1 MNPSKRFLANKA
13 NMDEDQFEQGPTG
26 AILRD
31 LPSPYEAHPCGLLHL
46 PRFLAKIRKH
56 LAGEL
61 PKSYQ
66 RNFTKGFDG
75 FLCLH
80 LGVDPQEIIRAVRD
94 SANEAEVELRLA
106 EDGRRLEAKVCDL
119 QADQPFHGA
128 VPLEQG
134 RWREGFR
141 GMAAGLHDPAAA
153 AAMATSLAVRME
165 WAGAFYCGAL
175 IRSSVG
181 GVE

>member
-1 MNPSKRFLANKA
+1 MA
-13 NMDEDQFEQGPTG
+13 NMEEHQYEEGPTG

-80 LGVDPQEIIRAVRD
+80 LAIEPQEVIGIVRD
-94 SANEAEVELRLA
+94 GLSEKDIWLRL
-106 EDGRRLEAKVCDL
+106 EEMLPNDL
-119 QADQPFHGA
+119 QANKWNRKVVQMGMSSIAKEKLEEVKANMGA
-128 VPLEQG
+128 ADREDLVSFADVIEYDEG
-134 RWREGFR
+134 RI
-141 GMAAGLHDPAAA
+141 
-153 AAMATSLAVRME
+153 
-165 WAGAFYCGAL
+165 C
-175 IRSSVG
+175 
-181 GVE
+181 

>member
-1 MNPSKRFLANKA
+1 MA
-13 NMDEDQFEQGPTG
+13 NMEEHQYEQGPTG

-46 PRFLAKIRKH
+46 PRFLAKIRKY

-80 LGVDPQEIIRAVRD
+80 LGIEPQEVIGIVRD
-94 SANEAEVELRLA
+94 GLSEKDIWLRL
-106 EDGRRLEAKVCDL
+106 EEMLPNDL
-119 QADQPFHGA
+119 QANKWNRKVVQMGMSSMAKEKLEEVKANMGA
-128 VPLEQG
+128 ADREDLVSFADVIEYDEG
-134 RWREGFR
+134 RI
-141 GMAAGLHDPAAA
+141 
-153 AAMATSLAVRME
+153 
-165 WAGAFYCGAL
+165 C
-175 IRSSVG
+175 
-181 GVE
+181 

>member
-1 MNPSKRFLANKA
+1 
-13 NMDEDQFEQGPTG
+13 MDEDQFEQGPTG

-61 PKSYQ
+61 PMSYQ

-80 LGVDPQEIIRAVRD
+80 LGVDPQDIINIVGESSD
-94 SANEAEVELRLA
+94 EKEVERRLA
-106 EDGRRLEAKVCDL
+106 EVIPSDLRANEWNRKLVQMGMRDMAKDKLQEVKADMGADDRDDLLSFADVIELDEGRLD
-119 QADQPFHGA
+119 
-128 VPLEQG
+128 
-134 RWREGFR
+134 
-141 GMAAGLHDPAAA
+141 
-153 AAMATSLAVRME
+153 
-165 WAGAFYCGAL
+165 
-175 IRSSVG
+175 
-181 GVE
+181 

>member
-1 MNPSKRFLANKA
+1 M
-13 NMDEDQFEQGPTG
+13 EEHQYEQGPTG

-80 LGVDPQEIIRAVRD
+80 LGIEPQEVIDIVRD
-94 SANEAEVELRLA
+94 GLSEKDICLRFEELLPN
-106 EDGRRLEAKVCDL
+106 DL
-119 QADQPFHGA
+119 QAHKWNRKVVQMGMSSIAKEKLEEVKVDMGA
-128 VPLEQG
+128 ADRKDLISFADVIEYDEG
-134 RWREGFR
+134 RI
-141 GMAAGLHDPAAA
+141 D
-153 AAMATSLAVRME
+153 
-165 WAGAFYCGAL
+165 
-175 IRSSVG
+175 
-181 GVE
+181 

>member
-1 MNPSKRFLANKA
+1 
-13 NMDEDQFEQGPTG
+13 MDEDQFEQGPTG

-61 PKSYQ
+61 PMSYQ

-80 LGVDPQEIIRAVRD
+80 LGVDPQDIINIVGESSD
-94 SANEAEVELRLA
+94 EKEVERRLA
-106 EDGRRLEAKVCDL
+106 EVIPSDLRANEWNRKLVQMGMRDMAKDKLQEVKADMGADERDDLLSFADVIELDEGRLD
-119 QADQPFHGA
+119 
-128 VPLEQG
+128 
-134 RWREGFR
+134 
-141 GMAAGLHDPAAA
+141 
-153 AAMATSLAVRME
+153 
-165 WAGAFYCGAL
+165 
-175 IRSSVG
+175 
-181 GVE
+181 